1 MLKAILFDLGDT
13 LFDFEP
19 MNRAEVF
26 ETAGRKTYDF
36 LASMGHSLPPFKRY
50 YRSQVW
56 AIRWTY
62 LKALLCRREF
72 NAFDLLAQV
81 CERMR
86 LQLDDATLRDLFWR
100 WCLPQERGG
109 GSAE

>member
-36 LASMGHSLPPFKRY
+36 LASMGHTLPPFKRY
-50 YRSQVW
+50 YKSQVW
-56 AIRWTY
+56 TVRWAY
-62 LKALLCRREF
+62 P
-72 NAFDLLAQV
+72 
-81 CERMR
+81 
-86 LQLDDATLRDLFWR
+86 LRPAPPR
-100 WCLPQERGG
+100 IQCLRPAG
-109 GSAE
+109 